1 MQRNDWLDRIERGE
15 VLHAILFAGPKESG
29 QSALARRAAAR
40 YLLHTDDVSALSDC
54 PFYQEPADY
63 QVKTVRDALQIV
75 NAQAYE
81 RGRHC
86 ILFCD
91 AHTMSEAAQ
100 DVLLKTL
107 EEPPQDTLLLLTG
120 IESGFR
126 PTILSRCMVLRA
138 ETEPW
143 ETIAKRLIDAGAER
157 EKAVLA
163 AKLSDGVYGRA
174 EAFLSEESLAFRREA
189 IACIRR
195 FASKSKPYGALS
207 ALCTDT
213 VAEEDEDGT
222 TKKSKKVSAA
232 LLDAFLD
239 VFLSVLSDVLRIKN
253 GVKDVRNTDCAEVET
268 IFNSTF
274 TIAQIQGMIQIAVD
288 AKEML
293 AYKASPAMTV
303 DWILSKLP

>member
-15 VLHAILFAGPKESG
+15 VPHAILFAGPKEG
-29 QSALARRAAAR
+29 GGLRLAHRAAAR
-40 YLLHTDDVSALSDC
+40 YLLHTDDVSALSGC
-54 PFYQEPADY
+54 PFYLEPEDY
-63 QVKTVRDALQIV
+63 QVKTVRDALAIV

-86 ILFCD
+86 ILFPE

-107 EEPPQDTLLLLTG
+107 EEPPADTLLLLTG
-120 IESGFR
+120 VESGFR

-143 ETIAKRLIDAGAER
+143 EAIAARLVQNGADR
-157 EKAVLA
+157 ELAALA

-189 IACIRR
+189 IACVRQCAQKI
-195 FASKSKPYGALS
+195 KPYAALA

-213 VAEEDEDGT
+213 VTEEDEDGAS
-222 TKKSKKVSAA
+222 KKTKKVSAA
-232 LLDAFLD
+232 RLDAFLD
-239 VFLSVLSDVLRIKN
+239 IFLSILSDALRRAYGIT
-253 GVKDVRNTDCAEVET
+253 DVRNTDCGEVET

-274 TIAQIQGMIQIAVD
+274 TTGQIQGMIQIAVD

-303 DWILSKLP
+303 DWILAKLP

>member
-40 YLLHTDDVSALSDC
+40 YLLHTDDVSALFDC

>member
-1 MQRNDWLDRIERGE
+1 MQRNDWMDRIDRGD
-15 VLHAILFAGPKESG
+15 VPHAILFAGPKESG
-29 QSALARRAAAR
+29 VLTLARRAAAR
-40 YLLHTDDVSALSDC
+40 FLLHTDDTAALENC
-54 PFYQEPADY
+54 PFYIEPADY
-63 QVKTVRDALQIV
+63 QVKTVRDALSVI
-75 NAQAYE
+75 NSEAYE

-86 ILFCD
+86 ILFPD

-107 EEPPQDTLLLLTG
+107 EEPPKDTLLLLTG
-120 IESGFR
+120 AESGFR
-126 PTILSRCMVLRA
+126 PTVLSRCMILRS

-143 ETIAKRLIDAGAER
+143 ETIRDRLVQNGTAPKTAE
-157 EKAVLA
+157 LA
-163 AKLSDGVYGRA
+163 AKLSDGIYGRA
-174 EAFLSEESLAFRREA
+174 ESLLTEESLAFRREA

-195 FASKSKPYGALS
+195 FAAKSKPYAALS

-213 VAEEDEDGT
+213 VAEESEDGT
-222 TKKSKKVSAA
+222 AKKTKKVSPA

-239 VFLSVLSDVLRIKN
+239 ILLSILSDVLRMKN
-253 GVKDVRNTDCAEVET
+253 GVRDMRNTDCVEVET

-274 TIAQIQGMIQIAVD
+274 TIGQIQGMIQIAVD

-303 DWILSKLP
+303 DWILAKLP